1 MLGANSGAMD
11 IFSDNPD
18 DYLRGL
24 GEAGDGPHDIAG
36 AALMLAALDHP
47 DRNRAPFIAH
57 LSEMTERLRGETRLV
72 SRVED
77 VARSLS
83 LLLAGQYG
91 YEGDRPTYDDPR
103 NANLMDV
110 ITRRRGLPVALGIL
124 YIHAARGAGFAA
136 SGLSSP
142 GHFLVSVGFK
152 GREAL
157 IDPFHG
163 GAAIERERLSPPP
176 RMRPA
181 ASGLP
186 RPADPV
192 SDVEVLLRL
201 QNNLKVRALEA
212 GDRARALEIARR
224 MTLLAPRRPDI
235 WLDFAQMNEA
245 SGSLGA
251 ARKALEQCLALAGQG
266 EAIHNEAALA
276 LNNLKRKLN

>member
-1 MLGANSGAMD
+1 MD
-11 IFSDNPD
+11 VFNDPPE
-18 DYLRGL
+18 DYLRAFA
-24 GEAGDGPHDIAG
+24 EAGNNTGDIAA

-47 DRNRAPFIAH
+47 DKSRAPFIAH
-57 LSEMTERLRGETRLV
+57 LAEMAEKLRADTRLV

-83 LLLAGQYG
+83 RLLAGHYG

-124 YIHAARGAGFAA
+124 YIHAARGGGFTAQ
-136 SGLSSP
+136 GLSSP
-142 GHFLVSVGFK
+142 GHFLISVGFK
-152 GREAL
+152 GREVL

-163 GAAIERERLSPPP
+163 GAAIERERLSAPP

-181 ASGLP
+181 AGAEQGP
-186 RPADPV
+186 VDPV
-192 SDVEVLLRL
+192 SDVDVLVRL
-201 QNNLKVRALEA
+201 QNNVKVRALEA
-212 GDRARALEIARR
+212 ADRPRALEIARR
-224 MTLLAPRRPDI
+224 MAILAPKRADI
-235 WLDFAQMNEA
+235 WLDLAHLQEA

-251 ARKALEQCLALAGQG
+251 ARKAFEQCLALAGKG
-266 EAIHNEAALA
+266 EPIHNEAALA

>member
-1 MLGANSGAMD
+1 
-11 IFSDNPD
+11 
-18 DYLRGL
+18 
-24 GEAGDGPHDIAG
+24 
-36 AALMLAALDHP
+36 
-47 DRNRAPFIAH
+47 
-57 LSEMTERLRGETRLV
+57 
-72 SRVED
+72 VED

-91 YEGDRPTYDDPR
+91 YEGDRLDYDDPR

-124 YIHAARGAGFAA
+124 YIHAARGAGFSAT
-136 SGLSSP
+136 GLNSP
-142 GHFLVSVGFK
+142 GHFLISVGFK

-163 GAAIERERLSPPP
+163 GAAIERERLSAPP

-181 ASGLP
+181 GSDMP

-192 SDVEVLLRL
+192 SDVEVLVRL
-201 QNNLKVRALEA
+201 ENNLKVRALEA
-212 GDRARALEIARR
+212 GDRTRALEIARR
-224 MTLLAPRRPDI
+224 MALLAPKRADI
-235 WLDFAQMNEA
+235 WLELGHLNEA

-251 ARKALEQCLALAGQG
+251 ARKALERCLALAGKG

-276 LNNLKRKLN
+276 LNNLKRRLN

>member
-1 MLGANSGAMD
+1 MD
-11 IFSDNPD
+11 IFTSSPD
-18 DYLRGL
+18 EYLRAL
-24 GEAGDGPHDIAG
+24 GEAGEGPHDIAA
-36 AALMLAALDHP
+36 AALILAALDHP
-47 DRNRAPFIAH
+47 DENRAPFIAH
-57 LSEMTERLRGETRLV
+57 LLEITEKLRAETRLV
-72 SRVED
+72 SSVED
-77 VARSLS
+77 AARSLS
-83 LLLAGQYG
+83 HLLAGKYG

-136 SGLSSP
+136 AGLNSP
-142 GHFLVSVGFK
+142 GHFLISVGFK
-152 GREAL
+152 GRDAL

-163 GAAIERERLSPPP
+163 GAAIEHEHLSQPP

-181 ASGLP
+181 HAGAP

-192 SDVEVLLRL
+192 SDIEVLLRL

-212 GDRARALEIARR
+212 GDRGRALEIVRR
-224 MTLLAPRRPDI
+224 MAIFAPRRADI
-235 WLDFAQMNEA
+235 WLELAHLNEA

-251 ARKALEQCLALAGQG
+251 ARKAFEQCLALAGKG

-276 LNNLKRKLN
+276 LNNLKRRLN

>member
-1 MLGANSGAMD
+1 MD
-11 IFSDNPD
+11 IFTDTPD
-18 DYLRGL
+18 DYLRAL
-24 GEAGDGPHDIAG
+24 GEAGDGPHDIGG
-36 AALMLAALDHP
+36 AALMLSALDHP
-47 DRNRAPFIAH
+47 DKSRAPFIAH
-57 LSEMTERLRGETRLV
+57 LSELTEKLRAETRLV

-83 LLLAGQYG
+83 QLLAGKYG

-103 NANLMDV
+103 NADLMDV
-110 ITRRRGLPVALGIL
+110 MTRRRGLPVALGIL

-142 GHFLVSVGFK
+142 GHFLVGIGFK
-152 GREAL
+152 GRDAL

-163 GAAIERERLSPPP
+163 GAAIAHEHLSSPP

-181 ASGLP
+181 LSGAT

-192 SDVEVLLRL
+192 SDIEVLLRL

-212 GDRARALEIARR
+212 GDRARALEIVRR
-224 MTLLAPRRPDI
+224 MALFAPRRADI
-235 WLDFAQMNEA
+235 WLELAHLNEA

-251 ARKALEQCLALAGQG
+251 ARKAFEQCRALAGKG

>member
-1 MLGANSGAMD
+1 MD
-11 IFSDNPD
+11 IFSDVPD
-18 DYLRGL
+18 DYLRSL
-24 GEAGDGPHDIAG
+24 GEAGEGPHDIAG
-36 AALMLAALDHP
+36 AALMLAVLDHP
-47 DRNRAPFIAH
+47 GENRAPFIAH
-57 LSEMTERLRGETRLV
+57 LSEMTDRLRAETHLV

-77 VARSLS
+77 AARSLS
-83 LLLAGQYG
+83 QLLAGKYG

-110 ITRRRGLPVALGIL
+110 ISRRRGLPVALGIL

-136 SGLSSP
+136 WGLSSP
-142 GHFLVSVGFK
+142 GHFLVSIGFK

-157 IDPFHG
+157 VDPFHG
-163 GAAIERERLSPPP
+163 GAAIEREHLSPPP

-181 ASGLP
+181 LSAAP

-192 SDVEVLLRL
+192 SDIEVLLRL

-224 MTLLAPRRPDI
+224 MALFAPKRPEI
-235 WLDFAQMNEA
+235 WLELAQLNEA

-251 ARKALEQCLALAGQG
+251 ARRAFEQCLALAGKG

>member
-1 MLGANSGAMD
+1 MD
-11 IFSDNPD
+11 IFNDRPD
-18 DYLRGL
+18 DYLRAL
-24 GEAGDGPHDIAG
+24 GEAGEGPHDIAG

-47 DRNRAPFIAH
+47 DKPRAPFIAH
-57 LSEMTERLRGETRLV
+57 LSEMSEKLRADTRLV

-77 VARSLS
+77 VARTLS

-91 YEGDRPTYDDPR
+91 YEGDRLDYDDPR

-124 YIHAARGAGFAA
+124 YIQAARGSGFAA
-136 SGLSSP
+136 AGLSSP
-142 GHFLVSVGFK
+142 GHFLISVGFK

-163 GAAIERERLSPPP
+163 GAAIERERLNAPP
-176 RMRPA
+176 RMRP
-181 ASGLP
+181 SGSGVP

-192 SDVEVLLRL
+192 SDIEVLVRL

-212 GDRARALEIARR
+212 GDRSRALEIARR
-224 MTLLAPRRPDI
+224 MALLAPRRADI
-235 WLDFAQMNEA
+235 WLELAHLHEA

-251 ARKALEQCLALAGQG
+251 ARKALEQCLALAGKG